1 MANVEKGGDIV
12 ILGVYAKNPTV
23 NMYYLGE
30 HELNVFGSMM
40 YRHEDYEAAVE
51 MIAKGEIKL
60 DPLISKHFPFEKY
73 LEAYKYIEEQGNKNM
88 KVMIDL

>member
-1 MANVEKGGDIV
+1 MGGGIF

-30 HELNVFGSMM
+30 HELNMFGSMM
-40 YRHEDYEAAVE
+40 YRKEDYEEAVR
-51 MIAKGEIKL
+51 MIDQGKIITA
-60 DPLISKHFPFEKY
+60 PLISKHFSFEEY
-73 LEAYKYIEEQGNKNM
+73 LDAYQYIEKMGDRTM